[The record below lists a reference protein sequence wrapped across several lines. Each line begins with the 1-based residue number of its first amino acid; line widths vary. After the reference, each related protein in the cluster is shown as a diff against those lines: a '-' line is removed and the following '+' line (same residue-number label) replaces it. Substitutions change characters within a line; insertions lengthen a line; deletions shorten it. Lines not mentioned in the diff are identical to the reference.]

1 MYPKKVSIYDTTLRD
16 GTQAEGI
23 SFSVQDKIRIAE
35 KLDAF
40 GIHYI
45 EGGWPGSNPKDI
57 EFFAEAKKRPWK
69 TARLCAFGSTCRAN
83 LRPEEDTQVALL
95 IQAETP
101 VVTIVGKSWRFHVE
115 EILGVTVEENLRMIR
130 ETVAY
135 LKACGREVIFDA
147 EHFFDGY
154 KDEAAHALKAIQ
166 AAAESGADLVALCDT
181 NGGTL
186 PHEIEGI
193 TRSVVEAL
201 SVPVGIHTHNDCEL
215 GVANALA
222 GLQAGAVQVQGTI
235 NGYGER
241 TGNCNLTSV
250 IPVVQLKLGIEVV
263 PDLRKLRELSLLV
276 DDLAN
281 CQHNI
286 RAPFVGATS
295 FTHKGGLHAN
305 AVIKLAKS
313 YEHIAPES
321 VGNFQHIV
329 VSELSGQS
337 NIIAKARELGFALEK
352 GSPAVSAILRE
363 VKRLE
368 HLGYEFEA
376 AEASLE
382 LLIRRILSN
391 PEPLWELLEY
401 HCTYIRSVRNRYE
414 TCEATVK
421 LRVGKENY
429 YVVAEGDGP
438 VNALDAALRRALK
451 PVYPEIQR
459 ITLDDYK
466 VRIIGSHVGTEART
480 RVLVDS
486 TDHHEN
492 WRTVGVSDNII
503 EASWLALVDSYEY
516 KLRRS

>member
-23 SFSVQDKIRIAE
+23 SFSVHDKIRIAE

-57 EFFAEAKKRPWK
+57 EFFSEAKERKWK
-69 TARLCAFGSTCRAN
+69 TAKLCAFGSTCRAN
-83 LRPEEDTQVALL
+83 IRPEDDTQVALL
-95 IQAETP
+95 IKAETP

-115 EILGVTVEENLRMIR
+115 EILGVTAEENLRMIR
-130 ETVAY
+130 ETVGY
-135 LKACGREVIFDA
+135 LKSCGREVIFDA
-147 EHFFDGY
+147 EHFFDGFR
-154 KDEAAHALKAIQ
+154 DESAHALNAIQ
-166 AAAESGADLVALCDT
+166 AAAESGADLVVLCDT

-186 PHEIEGI
+186 PHEIEAV
-193 TRSVVEAL
+193 TRSVIEAL
-201 SVPVGIHTHNDCEL
+201 EVPVGIHTHNDCEL

-222 GLQAGAVQVQGTI
+222 GLWAGAVQIQGTI

-263 PDLRKLRELSLLV
+263 PDLRKLRELSLFV

-286 RAPFVGATS
+286 RAPFVGSAS

-313 YEHIAPES
+313 YEHISPDS
-321 VGNFQHIV
+321 VGNHQHIV

-337 NIIAKARELGFALEK
+337 NVIAKARELGFTLEK

-382 LLIRRILSN
+382 LLIRRVLSA

-421 LRVGKENY
+421 LRVGQENY
-429 YVVAEGDGP
+429 YTVAEGDGP
-438 VNALDAALRRALK
+438 VNALDAALRKALT
-451 PVYPEIQR
+451 PVYPEIQK

-492 WRTVGVSDNII
+492 WCTVGVSDNII